1 MSSLSVSM
9 ETCSWDSVTVGSQCE
24 WSDEESNAPAAKLL
38 STPTR
43 VPPPQFPNSD
53 PDPSPVSC
61 DWSEH
66 EESGDAVRRSLRN
79 RKRKKLFDPSPAS
92 LRPTLPSPLACASF
106 TCSSPISEVDWNLFS
121 AMETYGCQENCIS
134 TVHGQTEYDVL
145 LAHSGFASKTTVEQ
159 RRWIFD
165 YLATHC
171 PNDDS
176 GRKDVKNTTFLVCAK
191 SVCLT
196 AWLAVLSISS
206 SRFYEIRK
214 EFVNGQTEPT
224 PKRPRSMSV
233 KSQQAIAWM
242 SSYFKQVGDK
252 RPDKD
257 GIYLPTC
264 LTEKAIHS
272 RMIQEL
278 YREEESQAVC
288 LSQFNR
294 LFRTNFPNV
303 TIPKVGNCIHAID
316 NYKCTSNGG
325 RKLPTLFLRFTCFHM
340 TRSVIYCINILHVNE
355 VLKHSLDPNYVI
367 FSTAGS

>member
-1 MSSLSVSM
+1 MCDMCSPSVSL
-9 ETCSWDSVTVGSQCE
+9 ESCSWDSVTVGSQCE
-24 WSDEESNAPAAKLL
+24 WSDEESIAAGKRDMLL
-38 STPTR
+38 TPTR
-43 VPPPQFPNSD
+43 TPAARYSD
-53 PDPSPVSC
+53 TCPGPSPLSC

-66 EESGDAVRRSLRN
+66 EESRDAVRRSPRN
-79 RKRKKLFDPSPAS
+79 RKRKKLFDPSPAP
-92 LRPTLPSPLACASF
+92 LRPALPSPLACATH

-121 AMETYGCQENCIS
+121 AMETYGCQENCIGA
-134 TVHGQTEYDVL
+134 VHGLTEYDIL
-145 LAHSGFASKTTVEQ
+145 LAHSSFASKTTVEQ

-171 PNDDS
+171 PNDDN
-176 GRKDVKNTTFLVCAK
+176 GRKDVRNITFLVCAK
-191 SVCLT
+191 TVCLT

-242 SSYFKQVGDK
+242 SSYFERVGDK

-272 RMIQEL
+272 RMIEEL

-303 TIPKVGNCIHAID
+303 TIPKVGNCLQ
-316 NYKCTSNGG
+316 N
-325 RKLPTLFLRFTCFHM
+325 TL
-340 TRSVIYCINILHVNE
+340 
-355 VLKHSLDPNYVI
+355 
-367 FSTAGS
+367 